1 MEVQDQGPGIP
12 AAEREHV
19 MRRFHRLEG
28 ETAPGSGLGL
38 SIVARIA
45 QLHQAELVLADGE
58 GGRGLKVSVEFKR
71 PDGPSG
77 RHA

>member
-1 MEVQDQGPGIP
+1 MVTLEVQDQGPGIP
-12 AAEREHV
+12 ASERENV

-45 QLHQAELVLADGE
+45 QLHEAELILSDGA
-58 GGRGLKVSVEFKR
+58 GGRGLKASVGFAR
-71 PDGPSG
+71 AGAQG
-77 RHA
+77 